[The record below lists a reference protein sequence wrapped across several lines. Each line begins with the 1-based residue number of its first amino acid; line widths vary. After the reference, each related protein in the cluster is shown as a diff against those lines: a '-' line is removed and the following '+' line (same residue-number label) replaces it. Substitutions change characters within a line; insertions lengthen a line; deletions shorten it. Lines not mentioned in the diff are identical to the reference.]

1 MNRAMWADANASDIR
16 PPTNIPV
23 TSLGS
28 PQGIWLR
35 HFWKT
40 FRRKWGLVIMG
51 QQEAPAV
58 SKRQLGS

>member
-23 TSLGS
+23 TSLG
-28 PQGIWLR
+28 PHLR
-35 HFWKT
+35 TWRLHFWKT